1 MKTILFLTAC
11 VLAVGCKKD
20 GASGS
25 ASACSDAIAKGVDT
39 MMAAGAKRMEAS
51 GGMPAEMKAKM
62 DDAAVKLKQVITN
75 RCTEDK
81 WSAEIVD
88 CYAKATTRE
97 DIKSCRAKLP
107 ADQSA
112 KLQAEEMQ
120 VMSAMMGGMRGPGGM
135 GGPGGPGGMGGM
147 AGMGG
152 HPGALGGSNT
162 GSAAATPPD
171 GSGMAPPAGS
181 AAGSPTK

>member
-1 MKTILFLTAC
+1 MKTILFLTVCA
-11 VLAVGCKKD
+11 LAVGCKKD
-20 GASGS
+20 GAAGS
-25 ASACSDAIAKGVDT
+25 ANACSDAIAKGVDT
-39 MMAAGAKRMEAS
+39 MMAAGAKRMAAS
-51 GGMPAEMKAKM
+51 GGMPADMKAKM

-97 DIKSCRAKLP
+97 DIRSCRAKLP
-107 ADQSA
+107 AEQSA

-120 VMSAMMGGMRGPGGM
+120 VMSAMMGGMGGM
-135 GGPGGPGGMGGM
+135 RGGPGGPGGGGPMGGM
-147 AGMGG
+147 AG
-152 HPGALGGSNT
+152 HPGALGGSNA
-162 GSAAATPPD
+162 GSGAATVTPPD

-181 AAGSPTK
+181 AATK